1 MLAYKI
7 TVFRMKQILL
17 MMMAVMMLGCESVVK
32 FITPNSPT
40 NRYLGSR
47 IADLKVGMTKAQV
60 LKMMGQTETVP
71 HPEEENMEFLFYRLE
86 KERHYYN
93 SAPAVRAGV
102 ASQPLSVL
110 PSNMDTNPSFSD
122 ACAVVRITTKS
133 KFPKRVFMTQK
144 FAVNST
150 GEGRFTQSI
159 P

>member
-110 PSNMDTNPSFSD
+110 PSNMDTNPSFPT
-122 ACAVVRITTKS
+122 ACPAARQKEKNQLVII
-133 KFPKRVFMTQK
+133 VFMPTRR
-144 FAVNST
+144 V
-150 GEGRFTQSI
+150 TQSI